1 MSAYANL
8 KQPFCCHHCAPPAW
22 ARPGC
27 GRPVVGWRGRHGAA
41 PVIVYGVLVGFLAVA
56 GGVLLCVFPGQRAR
70 LAAAWRGFAVMGG
83 APVSRFSRRLGGVL
97 LARPAHAVG
106 AVLLVAAPTLLVF
119 GLRGPAIFDFG
130 DDGRVTDRQI
140 AILLE
145 GEQLVPPPPLP
156 PAVFTTREVEQ
167 VRPDIVHASRN
178 WRLLDAEFTQR
189 LLVVFKLMEER
200 HGYRMALI
208 EGYRSPE
215 RQARL
220 FEQGSH
226 VTQARANMSYH
237 QHGLAADL
245 AFFRDGKVVISER
258 DPWAMRGYELY
269 GEIAEQVGLTWG
281 GRWKMRDLGHV
292 ELRRK
297 GVLGRA
303 TGAPEPAPGSTSDPA
318 SD

>member
-1 MSAYANL
+1 
-8 KQPFCCHHCAPPAW
+8 
-22 ARPGC
+22 
-27 GRPVVGWRGRHGAA
+27 
-41 PVIVYGVLVGFLAVA
+41 VIVYGVLVGFLAVA

-83 APVSRFSRRLGGVL
+83 APVSRFSRRLGGAL

-130 DDGRVTDRQI
+130 DEERMTERQI

>member
-1 MSAYANL
+1 M
-8 KQPFCCHHCAPPAW
+8 
-22 ARPGC
+22 
-27 GRPVVGWRGRHGAA
+27 
-41 PVIVYGVLVGFLAVA
+41 IVYGVLATFLAVT
-56 GGVLLCVFPGQRAR
+56 GGALLCVFPGQRAR
-70 LAAAWRGFAVMGG
+70 LAAAWRGVVVTGG
-83 APVSRFSRRLGGVL
+83 APVSRLSRRLGGALAAHPAQLAGAL
-97 LARPAHAVG
+97 L
-106 AVLLVAAPTLLVF
+106 LLVVPTLLVL

-130 DDGRVTDRQI
+130 DEQRATDRQI
-140 AILLE
+140 AVLLE

-167 VRPDIVHASRN
+167 VRPGIVHASRN

-258 DPWAMRGYELY
+258 DPWAMRGYQLY

-303 TGAPEPAPGSTSDPA
+303 SAPPEPAVSAPAGAAAGSEVD
-318 SD
+318 

>member
-1 MSAYANL
+1 M
-8 KQPFCCHHCAPPAW
+8 
-22 ARPGC
+22 
-27 GRPVVGWRGRHGAA
+27 
-41 PVIVYGVLVGFLAVA
+41 IVYGVFAGFLVVA
-56 GGVLLCVFPGQRAR
+56 GGVLLCVFPAPRAR
-70 LAAAWRGFAVMGG
+70 LAEAWRGWAVAGG
-83 APVSRFSRRLGGVL
+83 VPVSRFSRRLGAALVANPAQLASAL
-97 LARPAHAVG
+97 L
-106 AVLLVAAPTLLVF
+106 LLAAPTLLVL

-130 DDGRVTDRQI
+130 DEQRMTERQI

-156 PAVFTTREVEQ
+156 PAVFSTREVEQ
-167 VRPDIVHASRN
+167 VRPGIVHASRN

-258 DPWAMRGYELY
+258 DPWAMRGYQLY

-303 TGAPEPAPGSTSDPA
+303 PLAPEPAAGDVSGPTAD
-318 SD
+318 

>member
-1 MSAYANL
+1 M
-8 KQPFCCHHCAPPAW
+8 
-22 ARPGC
+22 
-27 GRPVVGWRGRHGAA
+27 
-41 PVIVYGVLVGFLAVA
+41 IVYGVLVGFLAVA

-83 APVSRFSRRLGGVL
+83 APVSRFSRRLGGAL

-130 DDGRVTDRQI
+130 DEERMTERQI

-145 GEQLVPPPPLP
+145 GEQLVPPPTLP

>member
-1 MSAYANL
+1 M
-8 KQPFCCHHCAPPAW
+8 
-22 ARPGC
+22 
-27 GRPVVGWRGRHGAA
+27 
-41 PVIVYGVLVGFLAVA
+41 IVYGVLVGFLAVA
-56 GGVLLCVFPGQRAR
+56 GGVVLCVFPGQRAR
-70 LAAAWRGFAVMGG
+70 LAAAWRGLAVTGG
-83 APVSRFSRRLGGVL
+83 APVSRVSRRLGSALV
-97 LARPAHAVG
+97 ARPAHSAG

-167 VRPDIVHASRN
+167 IRPDIVHASRN

-303 TGAPEPAPGSTSDPA
+303 VGAPGPMAGDASSPVSD
-318 SD
+318 

>member
-1 MSAYANL
+1 M
-8 KQPFCCHHCAPPAW
+8 
-22 ARPGC
+22 
-27 GRPVVGWRGRHGAA
+27 
-41 PVIVYGVLVGFLAVA
+41 IVYGVLVGFLAVA

-130 DDGRVTDRQI
+130 DEERMTERQI

-167 VRPDIVHASRN
+167 LRPGIVHASRN

>member
-1 MSAYANL
+1 M
-8 KQPFCCHHCAPPAW
+8 
-22 ARPGC
+22 
-27 GRPVVGWRGRHGAA
+27 
-41 PVIVYGVLVGFLAVA
+41 IVYGVLVGFLAVA

-130 DDGRVTDRQI
+130 DEERMTERQI

-303 TGAPEPAPGSTSDPA
+303 TGAPEPAPGSSSDPA

>member
-1 MSAYANL
+1 M
-8 KQPFCCHHCAPPAW
+8 
-22 ARPGC
+22 
-27 GRPVVGWRGRHGAA
+27 
-41 PVIVYGVLVGFLAVA
+41 IVYGVLVGFLAVA

-83 APVSRFSRRLGGVL
+83 APVSRFSRRLGGAL

-130 DDGRVTDRQI
+130 DEERMTERQI

-258 DPWAMRGYELY
+258 DPWAMRGYQLY

>member
-1 MSAYANL
+1 
-8 KQPFCCHHCAPPAW
+8 
-22 ARPGC
+22 
-27 GRPVVGWRGRHGAA
+27 
-41 PVIVYGVLVGFLAVA
+41 VIVYGVLVGFLAVA

-130 DDGRVTDRQI
+130 DEERMTERQI